1 MCHLIGIEYTKVVEF
16 IVVIAGHFPDQR
28 TFSVHHLVVAQ
39 GQNKIL
45 GKRVGHGERER
56 VVVSLTVQ
64 RIERHI
70 PQHIVHPAHVPL
82 EQEPQSPVVVGLC
95 DERKRSRLLGDHHD
109 RRLRLKR
116 RRVQLPQKVDGL
128 QVFAPAEP
136 VRLVVWPVIV
146 EIQHRGHRVDPD
158 TVSMKLREP
167 VAGIRDQKRAHLGLA
182 VIIDPRRPVGVLVHR
197 GVGELIA
204 ARTVKFIEPVPILRK
219 MRRHPIENH
228 ADVPLVRLVDEI
240 LEVLRCAVPV
250 RRRVVARDLI
260 APRGVVGIFHNRQ
273 QLHVRIA
280 HVLHVGKKLASQ
292 LPEAQNASVLVP
304 LPRARV
310 HLVNIDRPPK
320 DVFLSAPG
328 SIQAVVPHKAI
339 FRLNDT
345 RRIRQHPAA
354 VSVGVRLIDRPAV
367 FCLDAEL
374 IALACLCEFGKHLP
388 HAAADRLHRKVLL
401 IPEVEISRHANR
413 LRLRRPSPEDKS
425 VYAFAHL
432 RVAPEIPVRV
442 RRAARVKLLQK
453 HLKLLHRL
461 TSFSCLGGIAKPYR
475 RAPRNANSQLPPTG
489 IGCIKST

>member
-1 MCHLIGIEYTKVVEF
+1 MRHLIGIEYTKVVEF

-45 GKRVGHGERER
+45 GKRVGHRERER

-82 EQEPQSPVVVGLC
+82 EQEPQSPVVIGLR

-136 VRLVVWPVIV
+136 VRLVVWPVVV

-167 VAGIRDQKRAHLGLA
+167 VAGIRDQKRPHLRLA

-204 ARTVKFIEPVPILRK
+204 ARAVKLIQSVFILRK
-219 MRRHPIENH
+219 MRRHPVENH
-228 ADVPLVRLVDEI
+228 ADPLLMRLVDEI
-240 LEVLRCAVPV
+240 FEILRRTVPV
-250 RRRVVARDLI
+250 RRGIVTRDLI
-260 APRGVVGIFHNRQ
+260 APRRVIGILHDRQ
-273 QLHVRIA
+273 QLNVRVA
-280 HVLHVGKKLASQ
+280 HILHVGQQLAGQ

-310 HLVNIDRPPK
+310 HLINVNRPAQN
-320 DVFLSAPG
+320 VFLSAPR
-328 SIQAVVPHKAI
+328 SI
-339 FRLNDT
+339 
-345 RRIRQHPAA
+345 
-354 VSVGVRLIDRPAV
+354 
-367 FCLDAEL
+367 
-374 IALACLCEFGKHLP
+374 
-388 HAAADRLHRKVLL
+388 
-401 IPEVEISRHANR
+401 
-413 LRLRRPSPEDKS
+413 
-425 VYAFAHL
+425 
-432 RVAPEIPVRV
+432 
-442 RRAARVKLLQK
+442 
-453 HLKLLHRL
+453 
-461 TSFSCLGGIAKPYR
+461 
-475 RAPRNANSQLPPTG
+475 
-489 IGCIKST
+489 